1 MRLQALLPALLSG
14 RMNTYAGAASAG
26 MATYHDGL
34 RIRLCQQR
42 GRTGCALSYE
52 SSLEMPVTCPFRFVK
67 ALLLGVVLTLAS
79 GAMVACAAPVASA
92 AQPHYPGIGAPAP
105 SGVYYEIFVRSFYDN
120 NGDGIGDL
128 NGVTEKLPYLK
139 SLGISGIWLI
149 PIFPSPSYHGYD
161 ITNYRA
167 INPQYGT
174 MADFE
179 RLVKAAHANGMKVI
193 LDMVINHTSDRNP
206 WFIAAQNPASPY
218 RDWYIWA
225 GPHTNLK
232 EKNPWGGPVW
242 RTLGKQHYMG
252 IFCGCMP
259 DLNYHTPAV
268 RREMIAIG
276 QYWLKKGV
284 DGYRLDAAQY
294 PFDKFWN
301 QRHSMRAIDADVAWW
316 KQYREGLDKVDPQ
329 AYLVGEV
336 WAHYHHMA
344 PFVGSLDAV
353 FDFPMAKRL
362 VTGAET
368 GRDDGIGRTLVH
380 VQRIYRKAAGH
391 YVMDAPL
398 LSNFDQ
404 QRVMTDLHGNL
415 DKMKVAAAMLLTLPG
430 NPYVYYGEEIGM
442 RGTKPD
448 PLDREPMRWDISP
461 TAPGETTW
469 ETPPAWLHEDVSVQ
483 AEQDDPHSLLNR
495 YRELIHWRM
504 HIAPLRDGVAGVY
517 ATGNPAL
524 AAWRL
529 TDREGSVLVAHNLSG
544 QTQRLALRGVDGL
557 HYKTLLRTTSTRT
570 ALDGD
575 VLSLPAYSSAVL
587 EGSTAATDANS
598 RRTP

>member
-1 MRLQALLPALLSG
+1 MTEFLPMLIRRIPALLVAAIL
-14 RMNTYAGAASAG
+14 AGSMAASA
-26 MATYHDGL
+26 
-34 RIRLCQQR
+34 
-42 GRTGCALSYE
+42 
-52 SSLEMPVTCPFRFVK
+52 
-67 ALLLGVVLTLAS
+67 
-79 GAMVACAAPVASA
+79 A
-92 AQPHYPGIGAPAP
+92 AQAPAVTSATARALGPVAP
-105 SGVYYEIFVRSFYDN
+105 SGVYYEIFVRSFFDT

-139 SLGISGIWLI
+139 ALGISGIWLI

-179 RLVKAAHANGMKVI
+179 RLVKAAHADGIKLI
-193 LDMVINHTSDRNP
+193 LDMVINHTSNQNP
-206 WFIAAQNPASPY
+206 WFIAAKNPASPY
-218 RDWYIWA
+218 RDWYYWA
-225 GPHTNLK
+225 TPRSRLDARSSM
-232 EKNPWGGPVW
+232 GGQVW
-242 RTLGKQHYMG
+242 RQLGQQHYMG
-252 IFCGCMP
+252 IFCRCMP

-268 RREMIAIG
+268 RQEMVSVG

-284 DGYRLDAAQY
+284 DGYRLDAAKY
-294 PFDKFWN
+294 PFEKFWN
-301 QRHSMRAIDADVAWW
+301 QRHSLRAIDADVAWW
-316 KQYREGLDKVDPQ
+316 KQYREGLAQVDPQ
-329 AYLVGEV
+329 VYLVGEV
-336 WAHYHHMA
+336 WDSHYRYMA
-344 PFVGSLDAV
+344 PFVGPLNAV

-362 VTGAET
+362 IASAQS
-368 GRDDGIGRTLVH
+368 GRDDGIARTLVH
-380 VQRIYRKAAGH
+380 MQRIYCKAAGR
-391 YVMDAPL
+391 YVMDAPI

-415 DKMKVAAAMLLTLPG
+415 DKMKVAAALLLTLPG

-469 ETPPAWLHEDVSVQ
+469 EIPPTRLHEDVSVQ
-483 AEQDDPHSLLNR
+483 AEQNDPHSLLNR
-495 YRELIHWRM
+495 YRELIRWRM

-529 TDREGSVLVAHNLSG
+529 TDRAGSVLVLHNLSG
-544 QTQRLALRGVDGL
+544 MPQRLVLRGVDGL
-557 HYKTLLRTTSTRT
+557 HYQTLLRATSTRT

-575 VLSLPAYSSAVL
+575 ALNLPAYSSVVL

>member
-1 MRLQALLPALLSG
+1 MSIRHIPALLVAVIL
-14 RMNTYAGAASAG
+14 AGCMAASAVAQAPALTP
-26 MATYHDGL
+26 ATA
-34 RIRLCQQR
+34 R
-42 GRTGCALSYE
+42 ALG
-52 SSLEMPVTCPFRFVK
+52 P
-67 ALLLGVVLTLAS
+67 A
-79 GAMVACAAPVASA
+79 
-92 AQPHYPGIGAPAP
+92 AP
-105 SGVYYEIFVRSFYDN
+105 SGVYYEIFVRSFYDT

-128 NGVTEKLPYLK
+128 DGVTKKLPYLK
-139 SLGISGIWLI
+139 RLGVSGIWLI

-179 RLVKAAHANGMKVI
+179 RLVKAAHADGMKVI
-193 LDMVINHTSDRNP
+193 LDMVINHTSNENP
-206 WFIAAQNPASPY
+206 WFLASRDPHSAY
-218 RDWYIWA
+218 RDWYYWA
-225 GPHTNLK
+225 SPDTRLDAK
-232 EKNPWGGPVW
+232 SSMGGKVW
-242 RTLGKQHYMG
+242 HKSGRQHYMG
-252 IFCGCMP
+252 IFSRGMP

-284 DGYRLDAAQY
+284 NGYRLDAAKY
-294 PFDKFWN
+294 LLDKFWN

-316 KQYREGLDKVDPQ
+316 KQYRDGLDKVDPQ

-336 WAHYHHMA
+336 WDSHYRHMA
-344 PFVGSLDAV
+344 PFVGPLNAV

-362 VTGAET
+362 VASAET
-368 GRDDGIGRTLVH
+368 GHDDGIGRTLVH
-380 VQRIYRKAAGH
+380 MQRIYRKAAGH

-404 QRVMTDLHGNL
+404 QRVMTDLHGNM

-483 AEQDDPHSLLNR
+483 AEQNDPHSLLNR
-495 YRELIHWRM
+495 YRELIQWRM

-529 TDREGSVLVAHNLSG
+529 TDRAGSVLVAHNLSG
-544 QTQRLALRGVDGL
+544 QTQRLTLHGVDGL
-557 HYKTLLRTTSTRT
+557 QYQTLLRTTRTRT

-575 VLSLPAYSSAVL
+575 VLSLPAYGSAVL
-587 EGSTAATDANS
+587 EGSTTATQTNS